1 MEYLK
6 YALKSLLKDRR
17 TLIWSLSFSFFLDIL
32 IIFYLTHIGTVIDKQ
47 TISTASGIVYA
58 LIVMMSMSFASI
70 AIGRSFV
77 EQSRSF
83 SHLFRFSKMNGKS
96 YLIQLIIA
104 VALIYFIISSIFLI
118 ITSYLFYAKYNIFV
132 LPSNSVELLLIS
144 VIGGLTLMGFVL
156 LTNEIVLIFQGRKN
170 INFVQ
175 FVPVYLYFAL
185 DWAIV
190 ESGVHGSLYYLSPFL
205 SVTYLMSYSY
215 TGTTLFP
222 FNTVPYHFSIVL
234 SLISVISW
242 IIAIIGLS
250 SLLIE
255 KIYLS
260 HEEEERVI

>member
-6 YALKSLLKDRR
+6 YALKSLLKDKR
-17 TLIWSLSFSFFLDIL
+17 TLIWSLSFSLFLDIL
-32 IIFYLTHIGTVIDKQ
+32 IIFYLNHIGGVIDKQ
-47 TISTASGIVYA
+47 TISLASGIVYA

-83 SHLFRFSKMNGKS
+83 GYIFKFSKMNGKS
-96 YLIQLIIA
+96 YLIQLISA
-104 VALIYFIISSIFLI
+104 VALIYFIISSVFLV
-118 ITSYLFYAKYNIFV
+118 ITSYLFYAKYDIFV
-132 LPSNSVELLLIS
+132 LPYNTVELLLIS

-156 LTNEIVLIFQGRKN
+156 LTNEIVLRFQGRKN

-175 FVPVYLYFAL
+175 FVPVYLYFSL

-205 SVTYLMSYSY
+205 SITYLMSYSY
-215 TGTTLFP
+215 AGTTLFP
-222 FNTVPYHFSIVL
+222 FNDVPYHFNIELSI
-234 SLISVISW
+234 ISIISW
-242 IIAIIGLS
+242 IITLIGLS
-250 SLLIE
+250 SLLIK

-260 HEEEERVI
+260 PEEEERVL